1 MSLNNR
7 KYKQKSSKKILQFNA
22 LKAPKTS
29 HLFPT
34 QPLLEVLPVGFCG
47 SLALRVQ
54 NGPMISLSPGLHR
67 KEILPRQQHLDESCQ
82 FSSGLCQKSHKDGL
96 FLKEGQEMNCNNKS
110 FKGKYPIG
118 SRLNVYLIYW
128 APNSLKENQMLGTG
142 KRKIFEFF
150 AKRGKKSGA
159 GSQSATLCGGGG
171 GAAQNL
177 C

>member
-1 MSLNNR
+1 
-7 KYKQKSSKKILQFNA
+7 
-22 LKAPKTS
+22 
-29 HLFPT
+29 
-34 QPLLEVLPVGFCG
+34 
-47 SLALRVQ
+47 
-54 NGPMISLSPGLHR
+54 
-67 KEILPRQQHLDESCQ
+67 
-82 FSSGLCQKSHKDGL
+82 
-96 FLKEGQEMNCNNKS
+96 MNCNNKS

-171 GAAQNL
+171 CCSKSLLRFGGGGEMERKVLVDPFQSPKNL
-177 C
+177 KISRCVVLLPRGIPLKSSI